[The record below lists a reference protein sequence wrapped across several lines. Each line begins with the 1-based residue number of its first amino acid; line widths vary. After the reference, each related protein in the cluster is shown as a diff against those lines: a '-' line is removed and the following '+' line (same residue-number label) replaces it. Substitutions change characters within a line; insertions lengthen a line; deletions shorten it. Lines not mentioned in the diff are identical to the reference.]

1 MNFNSIN
8 FLIFY
13 TVIVFLYF
21 CISSKHRWILLL
33 IASYYFYACWNIQYT
48 LLMLFS
54 TVVTY
59 ISGLVIQNE
68 KYKKKAVF
76 MSFFINLTI
85 LFFFKYFNFFNN
97 NLKSIFSIFG
107 KDYSISNLNIL
118 LPVGISFYTFQ
129 ALSYTMDV
137 YRGDIKPEK
146 NFGKYALFVSYF
158 PQLVAGPIER
168 STNLLPQLQKET
180 RFKYEN
186 LKSGLLLIL
195 IGFFKKVVVA
205 DRAALL
211 VNNVYSNLDNV
222 PSISV
227 IIASIFFSIQI
238 YCDFSAYSDIARGTS
253 RVLGIELMKNFDTP
267 YYSKSIGEF
276 WRRWHISL
284 GTWFREYLYIPLG
297 GSRVSAIKR
306 YRNILIVF
314 SISGLWHG
322 ASWNFIIWGVLHG
335 FYQVIEGI
343 TYNKKL
349 KFFGLLKVN
358 KRAQDFIN
366 TIVTFS
372 LVTFSWI
379 FFRAENLDQSKKIIC
394 KILNVFSKFEI
405 GNFNFR
411 MSLADLIILAF
422 GVTILEIYHLYSNKS
437 FKFNKLPNYIRYI
450 FYYISVLGTLLLGK
464 YGHSEFIYF
473 QF

>member
-8 FLIFY
+8 FLAFY

-21 CISSKHRWILLL
+21 CISSKYRWILLL
-33 IASYYFYACWNIQYT
+33 IGSYYFYACWNIQYT

-59 ISGLVIQNE
+59 VSGIVIENE

-76 MSFFINLTI
+76 MSFFINLII

-107 KDYSISNLNIL
+107 REYSISNLNIL

-297 GSRVSAIKR
+297 GSRVSTIKR
-306 YRNILIVF
+306 YRNIMIVF

-322 ASWNFIIWGVLHG
+322 ASWNFIIWGALHG
-335 FYQVIEGI
+335 FYQ
-343 TYNKKL
+343 
-349 KFFGLLKVN
+349 
-358 KRAQDFIN
+358 
-366 TIVTFS
+366 
-372 LVTFSWI
+372 
-379 FFRAENLDQSKKIIC
+379 II
-394 KILNVFSKFEI
+394 
-405 GNFNFR
+405 
-411 MSLADLIILAF
+411 
-422 GVTILEIYHLYSNKS
+422 
-437 FKFNKLPNYIRYI
+437 
-450 FYYISVLGTLLLGK
+450 
-464 YGHSEFIYF
+464 
-473 QF
+473 